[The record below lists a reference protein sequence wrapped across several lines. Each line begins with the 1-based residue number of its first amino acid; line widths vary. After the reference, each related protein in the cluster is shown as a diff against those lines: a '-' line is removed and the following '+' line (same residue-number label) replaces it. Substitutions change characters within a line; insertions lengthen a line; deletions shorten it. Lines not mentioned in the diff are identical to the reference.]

1 MRDLAK
7 KILKYKHGGESK
19 DYKDGGEADWKKE
32 LDSEIDGLSEEAK
45 EYVLKR
51 LQGKKVSLSD
61 EEYVDVD
68 REKLDDEI
76 EHMSDKGRKYFK
88 HELKED
94 LDEDDKEKKDPWKDV
109 KEELDDKEEDKESI
123 GELMAYSEE
132 GYAKGGAV
140 HHPTDVTPPDLW
152 KGKRKKDEEDK
163 YCPSKDEEYAQG
175 GEAKNWIQGAV
186 KKPGA
191 LRAVAA
197 KEGMIKGDEK
207 LSSKDLNRLAAQARK
222 KDNKLL
228 AKRVSLAKTFAKMR
242 KK

>member
-1 MRDLAK
+1 MGKSPEDF
-7 KILKYKHGGESK
+7 KIQINKINN
-19 DYKDGGEADWKKE
+19 DY
-32 LDSEIDGLSEEAK
+32 
-45 EYVLKR
+45 
-51 LQGKKVSLSD
+51 KVSLK
-61 EEYVDVD
+61 
-68 REKLDDEI
+68 KLLDIIYKNNIFIDQLEI
-76 EHMSDKGRKYFK
+76 EILTSIRKPDIK
-88 HELKED
+88 KIKDNLAQIND
-94 LDEDDKEKKDPWKDV
+94 LH
-109 KEELDDKEEDKESI
+109 DKEEDKESI